1 MPDVVHQ
8 SRRPAELQLIITY
21 LLSCITPGQLPSL
34 TTWAGCVVTALM
46 VFSGTGST
54 NVQAAA
60 MRRGLIQFNPVGV
73 RVATAI
79 AMLRSPE
86 WKKSPNGKQYRH
98 QDSQEDS
105 RQGGQQLSKRAVGNR
120 TGTQYVTDLV
130 FFDGV
135 LIDIYLAQRSR
146 HTHPPFWT

>member
-1 MPDVVHQ
+1 MLHPRFSMPDVVHQ

-34 TTWAGCVVTALM
+34 TTWAGCVVTASM

-79 AMLRSPE
+79 AMLRSPK
-86 WKKSPNGKQYRH
+86 WKKSLGWKQSPNGKQYRH

-105 RQGGQQLSKRAVGNR
+105 RRGGQQLSKRAVGNR

-130 FFDGV
+130 WSS
-135 LIDIYLAQRSR
+135 LMAC
-146 HTHPPFWT
+146 